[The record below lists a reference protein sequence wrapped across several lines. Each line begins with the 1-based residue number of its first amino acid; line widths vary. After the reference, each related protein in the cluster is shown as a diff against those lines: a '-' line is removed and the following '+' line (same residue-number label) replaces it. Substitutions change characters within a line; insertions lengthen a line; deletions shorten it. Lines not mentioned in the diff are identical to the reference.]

1 MSEPGK
7 NIDLDKSRNSS
18 GLTLIELL
26 VIVAIL
32 GVTIAVAGMS
42 LRAFGNDLQNA
53 ASETSAFFKQAR
65 IKAISTTS
73 AYRVVFESDT
83 KLRAEHAV
91 FCDKDE
97 TWEHDISLD
106 LVLREDIVMDQSGFQ
121 AGEVLVCFNSRGIT
135 DDSYPE
141 NPEVILKDQ
150 NGLEKV
156 VEVYKG
162 GGVVI
167 R

>member
-7 NIDLDKSRNSS
+7 NIYLDKSRNSS

-83 KLRAEHAV
+83 RLRAEHAV
-91 FCDKDE
+91 FCDEDE
-97 TWEHDISLD
+97 TWEQDISLD

-121 AGEVLVCFNSRGIT
+121 PGEVLVCFNSRGIT
-135 DDSYPE
+135 DDSYPV

>member
-1 MSEPGK
+1 MSESRK
-7 NIDLDKSRNSS
+7 SMLLDKSRNSK
-18 GLTLIELL
+18 GITIIELL

-32 GVTIAVAGMS
+32 GITIVAGGMG
-42 LRAFGNDLQNA
+42 LRALGNDLQNA

-73 AYRVVFESDT
+73 AYRVVFESET
-83 KLRAEHAV
+83 RLRAEHAV
-91 FCDKDE
+91 FCE
-97 TWEHDISLD
+97 EGGAWEHDARLD
-106 LVLREDIVMDQSGFQ
+106 LVLREDIVMDGSGYQ
-121 AGEVLVCFNSRGIT
+121 AGDVLLCFNSRGIT
-135 DDSYPE
+135 DDTYPQ
-141 NPEVILKDQ
+141 NPEVRLKDQ
-150 NGLEKV
+150 SGQEKI